1 MAYVSCEN
9 ITLSYEGMD
18 VVSNLSFDV
27 QPGDYLCIVG
37 ENGSGKSTLLK
48 GILGFV
54 KASKGR
60 IVYGDG
66 ILPNEIGYL
75 PQQTSKQKDF
85 PASVWEVV
93 LSGCL
98 NKMGIRPFYSKKEK
112 DRAVF
117 HLKKLGIEKL
127 RTRSYNELSGGQQQR
142 VLLARALCAAEKL
155 LILDEPVSGLD
166 PIVTADMYEL
176 IYRLNRDENMTII
189 MVSHDMKGALA
200 HADKVLHMRH
210 DGYFFGTLEE
220 YHESPYYD
228 MFQTGGGCR

>member
-1 MAYVSCEN
+1 MTYVSCEN

-18 VVSNLSFDV
+18 VVSDLSFDV
-27 QPGDYLCIVG
+27 QSGDYLCIVG

-60 IVYGDG
+60 IVFGDG
-66 ILPNEIGYL
+66 ITRNEIGYL
-75 PQQTSKQKDF
+75 PQQTSKQRDF

-98 NKMGIRPFYSKKEK
+98 NRMGVRPFYSRKEK
-112 DRAVF
+112 ERAV
-117 HLKKLGIEKL
+117 LNLRKLGIEKL

-142 VLLARALCAAEKL
+142 VLLARALCAAESL
-155 LILDEPVSGLD
+155 LVLDEPVSGLD

-176 IYRLNRDENMTII
+176 IYKLNREEHMTII
-189 MVSHDMKGALA
+189 MVSHDMKGALSY
-200 HADKVLHMRH
+200 ADKVLHMRH
-210 DGYFFGTLEE
+210 DGYFFGTMEE
-220 YHESPYYD
+220 YRRSPYYD
-228 MFQTGGGCR
+228 MFQTGGCR